1 MGREHQLC
9 SCRQHLLWLGAGS
22 RASTQS
28 GGQEAEQLVRS
39 CLCQEVILSFE
50 VWLGR
55 QLLEGSTADTVN
67 TELLFKAEQLIKM
80 GDESAALCKIHVLS
94 SQSCF

>member
-1 MGREHQLC
+1 M
-9 SCRQHLLWLGAGS
+9 
-22 RASTQS
+22 
-28 GGQEAEQLVRS
+28 RS

-50 VWLGR
+50 VWLGT

-80 GDESAALCKIHVLS
+80 GDESAALCKIHVLN
-94 SQSCF
+94 SQSCFGEDKETETEDATSTKLYVCIF